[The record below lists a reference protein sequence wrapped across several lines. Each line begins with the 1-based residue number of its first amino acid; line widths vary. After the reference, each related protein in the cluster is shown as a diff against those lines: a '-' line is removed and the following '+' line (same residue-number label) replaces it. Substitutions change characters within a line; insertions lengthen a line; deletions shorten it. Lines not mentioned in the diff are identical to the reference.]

1 MLNISPKKQL
11 ILYLCWLAV
20 FFFVAVVISLVV
32 MHSFGTSTTSA
43 RLQVLSQDLLVF
55 VFPVVATLLMTGG
68 KPFAYV
74 GLCEK
79 SRGIFYLLTIL
90 IMIFQVPAM
99 NAIIK
104 LNAMIPLPEWMATSE
119 EAAMSTT
126 ALIFGDYSATD
137 FVISVL
143 LVGFLA
149 AFSEEF
155 LFRGFLTRLLSNRY
169 RRNAAIWIVALIFS
183 FVHFQFSGFVP
194 RVLLGALFG
203 YMAWWSGTLWT
214 GVLAHFVNNVMAVA
228 AFFLVERYGYTE
240 LNDIGAGLSYIDVT
254 AVIVSVVVSFALLSR
269 YALLARR

>member
-155 LFRGFLTRLLSNRY
+155 RY

-214 GVLAHFVNNVMAVA
+214 AVLAHFVNNVMAVA
-228 AFFLVERYGYTE
+228 AFFLVERNGYTE

-269 YALLARR
+269 YARLARR